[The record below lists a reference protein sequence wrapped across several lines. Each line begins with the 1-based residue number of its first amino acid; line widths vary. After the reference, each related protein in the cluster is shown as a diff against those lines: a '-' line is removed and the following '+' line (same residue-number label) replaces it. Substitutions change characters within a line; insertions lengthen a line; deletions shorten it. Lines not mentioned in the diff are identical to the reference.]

1 MSTIE
6 FKQVTKAFEDGTTA
20 VDDMTLQVKDG
31 EFLILVGP
39 SGCGKTTALRMV
51 AGLEE
56 VTSGEIL
63 IGDRVVNDLPPVQ
76 RDVAMVFQNYALYP
90 HMTVEQNIAFPLR
103 QKGVKKAEAKE
114 QVREAA
120 RLLSIEEL
128 LDRKPRALSGGQRQ
142 RVAIGRALV
151 RRPLAFLMDE
161 PLSNLDAKLRVQM
174 RAELIGLHKRL
185 GVTTI
190 FVTHDQTEAM
200 TLGDRVVVMNKGV
213 VQQVDTPA
221 QLYSHPANTFVAGF
235 IGSPAMNF
243 LRGRLAEG
251 AVLLGSHRVE
261 LPDATRSAVSGRTG
275 DVVVGV
281 RPEDFVSANGDGIAA
296 QVAFTE
302 SLGPETLVHFRSDA
316 LEVVERREQV
326 EAGEEEQT
334 ADSVGE
340 LLVARFSPTTTVA
353 ADERVSLKISAER
366 MLLFDAASGKA
377 LN

>member
-6 FKQVTKAFEDGTTA
+6 FKQVTKAFDDGTTA
-20 VDDMTLQVKDG
+20 VDDMTLQVNDG

-103 QKGVKKAEAKE
+103 QKGIKKAEAKE
-114 QVREAA
+114 RVHEAA

-243 LRGRLAEG
+243 LRGRLDG
-251 AVLLGSHRVE
+251 SAVLVGSHRVE
-261 LPDATRSAVSGRTG
+261 LPETTRNAVSGRTG

-281 RPEDFVSANGDGIAA
+281 RPEDFLSANGDGITA

-326 EAGEEEQT
+326 EAGEEEPT
-334 ADSVGE
+334 ADSLGD
-340 LLVARFSPTTTVA
+340 LFVARFSPTTTVA

-366 MLLFDAASGKA
+366 MLLFDAASGNA

>member
-1 MSTIE
+1 
-6 FKQVTKAFEDGTTA
+6 
-20 VDDMTLQVKDG
+20 
-31 EFLILVGP
+31 
-39 SGCGKTTALRMV
+39 
-51 AGLEE
+51 
-56 VTSGEIL
+56 
-63 IGDRVVNDLPPVQ
+63 
-76 RDVAMVFQNYALYP
+76 
-90 HMTVEQNIAFPLR
+90 
-103 QKGVKKAEAKE
+103 
-114 QVREAA
+114 
-120 RLLSIEEL
+120 LSIEDL
-128 LDRKPRALSGGQRQ
+128 LHRKPRALSGGQRQ

-151 RRPLAFLMDE
+151 RRPIAFLMDE

-174 RAELIGLHKRL
+174 RAELISLHKRL

-243 LRGRLAEG
+243 LRGQLAEG

-261 LPDATRSAVSGRTG
+261 LPDATRSAVAGRTG

-334 ADSVGE
+334 ADSIGE
-340 LLVARFSPTTTVA
+340 LLVARFSPTTTVST
-353 ADERVSLKISAER
+353 DENVSLKIAAER
-366 MLLFDAASGKA
+366 MLLFDAASGAA

>member
-1 MSTIE
+1 
-6 FKQVTKAFEDGTTA
+6 
-20 VDDMTLQVKDG
+20 
-31 EFLILVGP
+31 
-39 SGCGKTTALRMV
+39 
-51 AGLEE
+51 
-56 VTSGEIL
+56 
-63 IGDRVVNDLPPVQ
+63 
-76 RDVAMVFQNYALYP
+76 
-90 HMTVEQNIAFPLR
+90 
-103 QKGVKKAEAKE
+103 
-114 QVREAA
+114 
-120 RLLSIEEL
+120 
-128 LDRKPRALSGGQRQ
+128 
-142 RVAIGRALV
+142 
-151 RRPLAFLMDE
+151 
-161 PLSNLDAKLRVQM
+161 
-174 RAELIGLHKRL
+174 
-185 GVTTI
+185 
-190 FVTHDQTEAM
+190 M

-261 LPDATRSAVSGRTG
+261 LPDATRSAVSGRAG

-353 ADERVSLKISAER
+353 ADEQVSLKISAER

>member
-6 FKQVTKAFEDGTTA
+6 FKQVTKSFEDGTTA
-20 VDDMTLQVKDG
+20 VDDMSLQVRDG

-90 HMTVEQNIAFPLR
+90 HMTVEQNISFPLR
-103 QKGVKKAEAKE
+103 QKGVKKAETKE
-114 QVREAA
+114 RVRDAA

-174 RAELIGLHKRL
+174 RAELISLHKRL

-221 QLYSHPANTFVAGF
+221 QLYNHPANTFVAGF

-243 LRGRLAEG
+243 LSGRIDGG
-251 AVLLGSHRVE
+251 AVLVGSHRVE
-261 LPDATRSAVSGRTG
+261 LPETTRSLVSGRTG

-281 RPEDFVSANGDGIAA
+281 RPEDFVTANGDGIAA
-296 QVAFTE
+296 EVAFTE

-316 LEVVERREQV
+316 LEVVERLEQV

-334 ADSVGE
+334 SGSPE
-340 LLVARFSPTTTVA
+340 LLVARFGPTTTVA
-353 ADERVSLKISAER
+353 ADEQVSLKITAER
-366 MLLFDAASGKA
+366 MLLFDPASGSA

>member
-1 MSTIE
+1 
-6 FKQVTKAFEDGTTA
+6 
-20 VDDMTLQVKDG
+20 
-31 EFLILVGP
+31 
-39 SGCGKTTALRMV
+39 MV

-56 VTSGEIL
+56 VTSGEIR
-63 IGDRVVNDLPPVQ
+63 IGERLVNDLPPSE
-76 RDVAMVFQNYALYP
+76 RDIAMVFQNYALYP

-103 QKGVKKAEAKE
+103 QKGIKKAEAKE
-114 QVREAA
+114 RVREAA

-151 RRPLAFLMDE
+151 RRPVAFLMDE

-185 GVTTI
+185 GITTI
-190 FVTHDQTEAM
+190 YVTHDQTEAM
-200 TLGDRVVVMNKGV
+200 TLGDRVVVMNKGI

-221 QLYSHPANTFVAGF
+221 HLYRHPANTFVAGF

-243 LRGRLAEG
+243 LRGRLEG
-251 AVLLGSHRVE
+251 SDVVLGSHRVE
-261 LPDATRSAVSGRTG
+261 LPDATRDAISGRTG

-316 LEVVERREQV
+316 LELVERREQV
-326 EAGEEEQT
+326 EAGEEEQL
-334 ADSVGE
+334 AGSVGE
-340 LLVARFSPTTTVA
+340 LLVARFGATTKVA
-353 ADERVSLKISAER
+353 ADERVNLGISAER
-366 MLLFDAASGKA
+366 MLLFDPASGVA
-377 LN
+377 LT